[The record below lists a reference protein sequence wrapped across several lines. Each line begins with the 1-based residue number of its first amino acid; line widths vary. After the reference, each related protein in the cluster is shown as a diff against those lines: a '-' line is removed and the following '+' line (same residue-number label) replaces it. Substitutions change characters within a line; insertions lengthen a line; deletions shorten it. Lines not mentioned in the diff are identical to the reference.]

1 MSVPSIAAVAYVVG
15 GTQLEW
21 RQFPQSQP
29 SMTSYSKGGVESWR
43 VARPGQGSL
52 VPQAPRSS
60 GHTASAPGPSPDT
73 DLWDRGIT
81 IKPAM
86 RTTQMVAQ
94 DDSRTQAHMH
104 VNPSIFMHLH
114 KHLYVSFDTDIHK
127 IQQITKQTMPQ
138 THE

>member
-1 MSVPSIAAVAYVVG
+1 MLLEAVS
-15 GTQLEW
+15 
-21 RQFPQSQP
+21 QSQP
-29 SMTSYSKGGVESWR
+29 CMPSYSKGGVESWR

-94 DDSRTQAHMH
+94 DDSRTHKWKVKYISTFTQTLIH
-104 VNPSIFMHLH
+104 IFWN
-114 KHLYVSFDTDIHK
+114 TE
-127 IQQITKQTMPQ
+127 T
-138 THE
+138 E

>member
-15 GTQLEW
+15 GSYAIGVEAVS
-21 RQFPQSQP
+21 QSQP

-60 GHTASAPGPSPDT
+60 GHTASAPGLSPDT
-73 DLWDRGIT
+73 DLWDSGIT

-104 VNPSIFMHLH
+104 GNSSIFIHLH
-114 KHLYVSFDTDIHK
+114 ICIFWHRY
-127 IQQITKQTMPQ
+127 PQ
-138 THE
+138 KFNK